1 MIVQQSMS
9 SVAAVYDRRLEKAG
23 IRAAGEVARRICP
36 AQAGRSPQGRASGN
50 EQVSAGMR
58 PSHSPA
64 KPIIENHNVVPSFSP
79 EGWRTLA
86 GGNTPGNDSETLR
99 PEGSPESIVG
109 HPIRPISPIRPI
121 PPHLEVSARPTWSA
135 LTENHN
141 VVPSFNPGLAAQR
154 PTPGKA
160 HKIQP
165 LMAKPREARIKIAAN
180 FPKIQPCFPHPPT
193 HPHSKSTLAIP
204 KSTVDLGCERL
215 IWGENG
221 FRSFLSHGHRH
232 PFRPTTTRQSKGT
245 DQIQTAT
252 HQKIYSASPLIQVKT
267 PALEFAWRLPR
278 TLSGLE
284 LLPGWPS
291 ARTQNH
297 KHLFIMIFPFKAF
310 QAYSREFK
318 PIQAFLPASFFYFY
332 APISKNPTPA
342 TTTLLRTGGS
352 IGTSLV
358 LGGWLLELLPCWP
371 SVRTLNKPPCSGDI
385 Q

>member
-1 MIVQQSMS
+1 M
-9 SVAAVYDRRLEKAG
+9 
-23 IRAAGEVARRICP
+23 
-36 AQAGRSPQGRASGN
+36 RASY
-50 EQVSAGMR
+50 
-58 PSHSPA
+58 SPA
-64 KPIIENHNVVPSFSP
+64 KPLTQNHNVVPSFSP
-79 EGWRTLA
+79 
-86 GGNTPGNDSETLR
+86 
-99 PEGSPESIVG
+99 
-109 HPIRPISPIRPI
+109 
-121 PPHLEVSARPTWSA
+121 
-135 LTENHN
+135 
-141 VVPSFNPGLAAQR
+141 GLAARR
-154 PTPGKA
+154 PTPGKLP
-160 HKIQP
+160 HKIRP
-165 LMAKPREARIKIAAN
+165 LISRYCGTREARIKIAAN
-180 FPKIQPCFPHPPT
+180 SPKIQNSTLRIQHHFPHPQTNP
-193 HPHSKSTLAIP
+193 HPKSTLANP

-358 LGGWLLELLPCWP
+358 LGAFAMLALRQK
-371 SVRTLNKPPCSGDI
+371 S
-385 Q
+385 